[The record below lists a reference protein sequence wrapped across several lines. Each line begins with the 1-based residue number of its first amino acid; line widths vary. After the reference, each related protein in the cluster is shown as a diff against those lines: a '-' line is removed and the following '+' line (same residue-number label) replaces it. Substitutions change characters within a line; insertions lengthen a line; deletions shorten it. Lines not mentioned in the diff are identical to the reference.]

1 MVLETDGYLALIEHL
16 SLNLDIFTTEI
27 GDTGSES
34 IEDVVTDMVA
44 SNIMA
49 IFEQNPELHSS
60 VRFKLLK
67 EADAVVEDLGEIL
80 AGVWHKKRPMN
91 RSRSLMN
98 TSLWSKI
105 CSIML
110 LRLTTDIV
118 LTYSNVRLKSER
130 SYIVTLLICQNLDA
144 QYGLSILEIITPLD
158 VDACM
163 NCLLPK

>member
-80 AGVWHKKRPMN
+80 AGVWHNKATNEQITFLDEYIALVKNLFDNAVASYDWYCFNLLQCPVKSKK
-91 RSRSLMN
+91 
-98 TSLWSKI
+98 
-105 CSIML
+105 
-110 LRLTTDIV
+110 
-118 LTYSNVRLKSER
+118 